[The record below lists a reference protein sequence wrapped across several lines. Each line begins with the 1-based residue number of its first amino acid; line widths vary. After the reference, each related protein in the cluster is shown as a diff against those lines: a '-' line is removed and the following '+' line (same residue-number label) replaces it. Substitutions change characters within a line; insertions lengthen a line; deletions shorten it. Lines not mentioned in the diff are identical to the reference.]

1 MDRHEAFLSIADK
14 ALCVV
19 FCLLVSVPHM
29 QRRVQAK
36 PLNWYMKN
44 YSSRDEGIVSAYVS
58 GDYLMKDIADE
69 FNVHYST
76 VSRAIKK
83 AAMHD
88 CKT

>member
-1 MDRHEAFLSIADK
+1 
-14 ALCVV
+14 
-19 FCLLVSVPHM
+19 M

-36 PLNWYMKN
+36 SLDWYMGN
-44 YSSRDEGIVSAYVS
+44 YSTRDEGIVSAYAS
-58 GDYLMKDIADE
+58 GDYLMKDIADG

-83 AAMHD
+83 AEMRD

>member
-1 MDRHEAFLSIADK
+1 
-14 ALCVV
+14 
-19 FCLLVSVPHM
+19 
-29 QRRVQAK
+29 
-36 PLNWYMKN
+36 MKN
-44 YSSRDEGIVSAYVS
+44 HSSRDEGIVSAYVS

-83 AAMHD
+83 AEMRD

>member
-1 MDRHEAFLSIADK
+1 MGRPIRIEYADAFYQVTSRDDRHEDIFVDA
-14 ALCVV
+14 
-19 FCLLVSVPHM
+19 
-29 QRRVQAK
+29 
-36 PLNWYMKN
+36 
-44 YSSRDEGIVSAYVS
+44 EGIVSPYAS

-83 AAMHD
+83 AEMRD